1 MTKRLLLAADR
12 SPRFERAEPWASA
25 RGDHCEEGGALWL
38 NEFGSP
44 AFRGIFRS
52 RCERFDARF
61 R

>member
-1 MTKRLLLAADR
+1 MTKRLLIAADG
-12 SPRFERAEPWASA
+12 SPRFERAEPRAFVC
-25 RGDHCEEGGALWL
+25 GDHCEGGGALWL